1 MKLRISKSAKYRDK
15 PEAIAKYLNDVL
27 WTKDTVLIMDAI
39 RAMVHA
45 QGMTR
50 FSRNSGIPRDVLRR
64 AFDAEHSPSFD
75 TVLRMV
81 LALGVKITA
90 APPEKLIG
98 ED

>member
-1 MKLRISKSAKYRDK
+1 MAVRISNSAKYRDK

-27 WTKDTVLIMDAI
+27 WTKNTVLIMHAI
-39 RAMVHA
+39 RAMIHA

-50 FSRNSGIPRDVLRR
+50 FSRKSGITRDVLRR
-64 AFDAEHSPSFD
+64 TFESDHSPPFD

-81 LALGVKITA
+81 LALGVRIIA